1 MKRRVKVLID
11 AEVLRLARQRAADQD
26 RPLSDLIQDALA
38 QYLKKDEV
46 TSKERK
52 IAFNL
57 FCKQPMRLSARQLRQ
72 VLQEEVWDP

>member
-11 AEVLRLARQRAADQD
+11 AEILRLARQRAADHD

-38 QYLKKDEV
+38 QYLKKDAV

-57 FCKQPMRLSARQLRQ
+57 FCKQPMRLSGKQWRQ
-72 VLQEEVWDP
+72 VLQEEVWDS

>member
-11 AEVLRLARQRAADQD
+11 AEILRLARQRASDQD
-26 RPLSDLIQDALA
+26 RSLSDLIQDALA

-52 IAFNL
+52 SAFNL
-57 FCKQPMRLSARQLRQ
+57 FRKQPMKLSDRQLRQ
-72 VLQEEVWDP
+72 VLQEDVLDL

>member
-11 AEVLRLARQRAADQD
+11 TEVLRLAIQRAADQD

-38 QYLKKDEV
+38 QYLKKDAV

-57 FCKQPMRLSARQLRQ
+57 FCKQPMRLSGKQWRQ
-72 VLQEEVWDP
+72 VLQEEVWDS

>member
-1 MKRRVKVLID
+1 MKRRVKVLMDTEI
-11 AEVLRLARQRAADQD
+11 LRLAKQRAADQD

-38 QYLKKDEV
+38 QYLKKDAV

-57 FCKQPMRLSARQLRQ
+57 FCKQPMRLS
-72 VLQEEVWDP
+72 VK